1 MAMSKNKLSIYIDGE
16 VLVLP
21 HFSGIGHYTLEM
33 VKAIDS
39 IAGIDSSL
47 KVTLGVHWRLRE
59 KAESFGLKNIRIVP
73 TPFSHRIA
81 NALKIRGRQPYL
93 DIFFGKKI
101 YLFPNFSSWPLL
113 YSKSVPIIYD
123 LSYELYPQFA
133 EPRNQAF
140 LSTQVRLA
148 AKRAAMIAT
157 ISENSRQEIAQF
169 YNYPLNKIGVYYP
182 AVDANLFQKKSTGEI
197 NAVKAK
203 HGVEGKYIL
212 FVGNIEPRKNLKNIL
227 LAYEKLPKKLRHEY
241 ALLLIGAKGWNDEEI
256 TTIAERLRAQGN
268 AIVQPKQYVTD
279 EELPAF
285 YSGATVFVYPSI
297 YEGFGI
303 PPLEAMACGTP
314 TIVSNNSSLPE
325 ATGNATFAVDALSV
339 SSLAKALQTVL
350 ESPAEQ
356 KRLTALGLQ
365 QVKLFSWEQSA
376 HKLIDDL
383 RKL

>member
-148 AKRAAMIAT
+148 SKRASMIAT
-157 ISENSRQEIAQF
+157 ISENSRQEIAKF
-169 YNYPLNKIGVYYP
+169 YNYPLDKIGVYYP

-356 KRLTALGLQ
+356 KRLTALGIQ